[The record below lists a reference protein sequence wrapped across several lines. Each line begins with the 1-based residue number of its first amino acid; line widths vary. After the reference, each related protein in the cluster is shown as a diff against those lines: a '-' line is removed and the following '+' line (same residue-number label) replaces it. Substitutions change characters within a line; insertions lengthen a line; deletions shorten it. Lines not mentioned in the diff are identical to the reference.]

1 MKHMTKNVSKE
12 MVVMNK
18 KTAGIHHITAIVGHP
33 QENVDFY
40 AGVLGLRLVKQTVN
54 FDDPGTYHLY
64 FGNEGGK
71 PGTII
76 TFFPWANARQGKIG
90 DGQVGVTSYVV
101 PKGAMDFWEQRL
113 AKFGIPATKM
123 ERFGEQYLEFDD
135 PHGLHLEIVEREE
148 GEKNTWQAGE
158 IKPDVAIK
166 GFGGATLL
174 SVKPHETAQL
184 LEDVMGLKKIG
195 EEGDFIRFQSSAD
208 IGNVIDLKLTTIGRG
223 QMGVGTVHHI
233 AWRAKDDE
241 DQLEWQKYVAD
252 SGYGVTAV
260 RDRNYF
266 NAIYFKEHGE
276 ILFEIATDP
285 PGFAHDESL
294 ETMGEKLMLPEQYET
309 HRDQIEKALIPF
321 EVRELD

>member
-1 MKHMTKNVSKE
+1 MS
-12 MVVMNK
+12 K

-33 QENVDFY
+33 QENVNFY

-101 PKGAMDFWEQRL
+101 PKGAMGFWEQRL
-113 AKFGIPATKM
+113 AKFGVPATKM

-158 IKPDVAIK
+158 INSDVAIK

-174 SVKPHETAQL
+174 SVRPDETAQL
-184 LEDVMGLKKIG
+184 LENVMGLKKVG
-195 EEGDFIRFQSSAD
+195 QEGDFIRFQSSAD
-208 IGNVIDLKLTTIGRG
+208 IGNIIDLKLTTIGRG

-309 HRDQIEKALIPF
+309 HRDQIERALIPF

>member
-1 MKHMTKNVSKE
+1 MS
-12 MVVMNK
+12 K

-90 DGQVGVTSYVV
+90 GGQVGVTSYVV
-101 PKGAMDFWEQRL
+101 PKGAMSFWEQRL
-113 AKFGIPATKM
+113 AKFGVPATKM

-148 GEKNTWQAGE
+148 GKKNTWQAGE
-158 IKPDVAIK
+158 IKPEVAIK

-184 LEDVMGLKKIG
+184 LENVMGLQKVG
-195 EEGDFIRFQSSAD
+195 QEGDFIRFQSSAD

-309 HRDQIEKALIPF
+309 HRDQIERGLIPF

>member
-1 MKHMTKNVSKE
+1 MTKNVSKE
-12 MVVMNK
+12 MVVMSK

-101 PKGAMDFWEQRL
+101 PKGAMGFWEQRL
-113 AKFGIPATKM
+113 AKFGVPATKM

-158 IKPDVAIK
+158 INSDVAIK

-174 SVKPHETAQL
+174 SVRPDETAQL
-184 LEDVMGLKKIG
+184 LEDVMGLQKVG
-195 EEGDFIRFQSSAD
+195 QEGDFIRFQSSAD
-208 IGNVIDLKLTTIGRG
+208 IGNIIDLKLTTIGRG

-266 NAIYFKEHGE
+266 NAIYFKEHGD

-309 HRDQIEKALIPF
+309 HRDQIERALIPF

>member
-1 MKHMTKNVSKE
+1 MTKNVSKE
-12 MVVMNK
+12 MVVMSK

-101 PKGAMDFWEQRL
+101 PKGAMGFWEQRL
-113 AKFGIPATKM
+113 AKFGVPATKM

-158 IKPDVAIK
+158 INSDVAIK

-174 SVKPHETAQL
+174 SVRPDETAQL
-184 LEDVMGLKKIG
+184 LENVMGLQKVG
-195 EEGDFIRFQSSAD
+195 QEGDFIRFQSSAD
-208 IGNVIDLKLTTIGRG
+208 IGNIIDLKLTTIGRG

-252 SGYGVTAV
+252 SGYRVTAV

-309 HRDQIEKALIPF
+309 HRDQIERALIPF

>member
-1 MKHMTKNVSKE
+1 MS
-12 MVVMNK
+12 K
-18 KTAGIHHITAIVGHP
+18 KTMGIHHITAIVGHP

-40 AGVLGLRLVKQTVN
+40 AGVLGLRLVKKTVN

-71 PGTII
+71 PGTIM
-76 TFFPWANARQGKIG
+76 TFFPWAGASQGKIG

-101 PKGAMDFWEQRL
+101 PKGAMMFWKKRL
-113 AKFGIPATKM
+113 ESFNIPFTVR
-123 ERFGEQYLEFDD
+123 ERFSEEYLEFDD

-148 GEKNTWQAGE
+148 GEVNAWTFGGVTPE
-158 IKPDVAIK
+158 VAIK

-174 SVKPHETAQL
+174 STHPDKTAVL
-184 LEDVMGLKKIG
+184 LENILGLELIG
-195 EEGDFIRFQSSAD
+195 KDGDFARYRSSAE

-223 QMGVGTVHHI
+223 TMGAGTVHHI
-233 AWRAKDDE
+233 AWRAKDDQ
-241 DQLEWQKYVAD
+241 DQLEWQKYVEEN
-252 SGYGVTAV
+252 GYGVTPV

-285 PGFAHDESL
+285 PGFAHDEP
-294 ETMGEKLMLPEQYET
+294 EATMGEKLMLPEQYEQS
-309 HRDQIEKALIPF
+309 RGKIKQSLLPF
-321 EVRELD
+321 EVRELEL

>member
-1 MKHMTKNVSKE
+1 MKKNVSKE
-12 MVVMNK
+12 MVVMSK

-101 PKGAMDFWEQRL
+101 PKGAIDFWEQRL
-113 AKFGIPATKM
+113 AKFGVPATKM

-184 LEDVMGLKKIG
+184 LENVMGLKKVG
-195 EEGDFIRFQSSAD
+195 QEGDFIRFQSSAD

-309 HRDQIEKALIPF
+309 HRDQIERALIPF
-321 EVRELD
+321 EVKELD